1 MGSGSDYMADLEVE
15 RTTPKGVARR
25 GLRNY
30 GLRGALDA
38 ARSGTQLPAILCTR
52 PSIAAGTTTISA
64 ADIND
69 LRSGVRSPRSR
80 HRGAEFI
87 LNLLRHHNETLAS
100 DRP

>member
-15 RTTPKGVARR
+15 RTTPKIVARR

-38 ARSGTQLPAILCTR
+38 ARSALLLPAIIYTR
-52 PSIAAGTTTISA
+52 PSIVAGTTTISA

-69 LRSGVRSPRSR
+69 LRSGVQ
-80 HRGAEFI
+80 
-87 LNLLRHHNETLAS
+87 
-100 DRP
+100 